1 MALADHEV
9 SGLVQFDYG
18 PRVGLNF
25 SFKGLVL
32 LQLTL
37 HNRREQKFRN
47 IKTRKNFGAPTESY
61 I

>member
-37 HNRREQKFRN
+37 CDRHVTKKILGISKHTKKEK
-47 IKTRKNFGAPTESY
+47 RKK
-61 I
+61 